1 MKMNE
6 WEIERNESMDGSLDG
21 KNEGKHI
28 WKNGWM
34 IEWKGCMNA
43 WMNDQK
49 DACMDEWIILKESF
63 LGIPSECKRN
73 LPG

>member
-1 MKMNE
+1 MKINE
-6 WEIERNESMDGSLDG
+6 WYIERNESM
-21 KNEGKHI
+21 
-28 WKNGWM
+28 NGWM
-34 IEWKGCMNA
+34 IEWKRCTNA